1 MLVSSSDFNLL
12 IQYCS
17 RKLSTKKPCAK
28 TNFNRKKK
36 KINVKTLVKAHT
48 DIMKAS
54 NAEKNQTTLFS
65 LELTTPIIRELGGL
79 EIQNKKV
86 SKA

>member
-1 MLVSSSDFNLL
+1 
-12 IQYCS
+12 
-17 RKLSTKKPCAK
+17 
-28 TNFNRKKK
+28 
-36 KINVKTLVKAHT
+36 
-48 DIMKAS
+48 MKAS